1 MLFLVTKTA
10 VISLVLIILVH
21 SLYIF
26 LKTNLTIPK
35 IKDLVNKPNM
45 RYKEIY
51 DTILK
56 KNEKQESSE
65 MKSELKKYLQSL
77 SKEKT
82 TGPKKPPATFPL
94 ASSLSGG
101 TLGGGSLSN
110 YQLF

>member
-1 MLFLVTKTA
+1 MFFLVTKTA

-21 SLYIF
+21 CLYIF

-35 IKDLVNKPNM
+35 IKDLVNKPNI

-56 KNEKQESSE
+56 KNKTQESSQ
-65 MKSELKKYLQSL
+65 MKNELKKYLQSL
-77 SKEKT
+77 KKEK
-82 TGPKKPPATFPL
+82 KKSTTFPL
-94 ASSLSGG
+94 AS
-101 TLGGGSLSN
+101 TLGESN